1 MLDKASDWLIRLGA
15 AGLVIMTAVIG
26 WQVFGRF
33 VLQSS
38 PSWSE
43 QAALLLMIWY
53 VLFAAAAGVREGFH
67 IRIALLEDMSS
78 PAMARRI
85 RMVIHC
91 LVALFGIILFVYG
104 SQLVWLVRDHVIPS
118 LGLSRGFAYI
128 PLPVSGFLMA
138 IFALF
143 HARDEWRGNTTGEDV

>member
-1 MLDKASDWLIRLGA
+1 MLDKLSDWLIRLGA
-15 AGLVIMTAVIG
+15 AGLVVMTAVIG

-78 PAMARRI
+78 TVMARRVRI
-85 RMVIHC
+85 TIHC
-91 LVALFGIILFVYG
+91 LVALFGAVLFIYG

-128 PLPVSGFLMA
+128 PLPVSGLLMT
-138 IFALF
+138 IFALV
-143 HARDEWRGNTTGEDV
+143 HARGEWRGKSTGEDV